1 MGTASLPLMNVT
13 LLIAAASGLLAGLM
27 VAALFYYGRIKGAF
41 TARLQRQE
49 QLLQEQAQSLQRK
62 DYSFQRAQS
71 EWALKE
77 SDYRHQKAQLERQ
90 LAERRERELEHRQQ
104 WREAQQQREALQ
116 SHLGDTQQEL
126 AAARERLE
134 YLNATQ
140 RELRERDAQ
149 LAESRSQATELQTR
163 LGQEREHFEAQLTL
177 LQDAKKQLTGEFE
190 NLANRI
196 FESKQQQFSN
206 SSKTLLETTIDPLKS
221 QLTEFRRKV
230 EDVYDKESAERNR
243 LAGQVVELQKQ
254 AQKIGQDAVSLAQ
267 ALKGNTKSQGNW
279 GEVVLERLLEQSGLQ
294 KGREYDTQVSYAS
307 EGGGR
312 RAPDVIVRLPEN
324 KDIIIDAKV
333 SLVDYEKYC
342 NTEDPAQRE
351 QYLAQHIQSIRNH
364 IRGLSVKDYEQLEGI
379 RALDF
384 VFIFVPIEAAFML
397 ALQEDPK
404 LYSDAYDKHI
414 ILASPTTLLAILRT
428 VENIWR
434 YEKQNKNAER
444 IARDAGKLHD
454 QFVLLLDALDTVG
467 NHIDKTREAYETAR
481 KRLATGNG
489 NLLRRVDNIRKLGAK
504 TKKAI
509 GRDKLEEADEL
520 DVLESLDDFAE
531 EVSEESEETTR
542 EFERG
547 D

>member
-1 MGTASLPLMNVT
+1 MNLT
-13 LLIAAASGLLAGLM
+13 TLIAACGGLLAGLM
-27 VAALFYYGRIKGAF
+27 IAALVYYGRIKGQF
-41 TARLQRQE
+41 TARLQQAE
-49 QLLQEQAQSLQRK
+49 NELQQAESDR
-62 DYSFQRAQS
+62 QRA
-71 EWALKE
+71 ENDWALE
-77 SDYRHQKAQLERQ
+77 ASEQRHRQALLERQ
-90 LAERRERELEHRQQ
+90 LGDLREREQEQRRQWQ
-104 WREAQQQREALQ
+104 EVQQQREAARAR
-116 SHLGDTQQEL
+116 LGETQQEL
-126 AAARERLE
+126 AAAREKLQ
-134 YLNATQ
+134 YLNETQ
-140 RELRERDAQ
+140 QELRQRDSELAQ
-149 LAESRSQATELQTR
+149 SRSQVTELQTR
-163 LGQEREHFEAQLTL
+163 LGQERKHFEAQLAL

-221 QLTEFRRKV
+221 QLADFRRKV
-230 EDVYDKESAERNR
+230 EDVYDKENAERNR

-294 KGREYDTQVSYAS
+294 KGREYETQVSFAS
-307 EGGGR
+307 SDGAR
-312 RAPDVIVRLPEN
+312 RTPDVIVRLPEN

-342 NTEDPAQRE
+342 NTEDAAERE
-351 QYLAQHIQSIRNH
+351 QYLVQHIQSLRNH
-364 IRGLSVKDYEQLEGI
+364 IRGLSVKDYEQLDGV

-397 ALQEDPK
+397 ALQQDPK

-454 QFVLLLDALDTVG
+454 QFVLLLDSLDTVG
-467 NHIDKTREAYETAR
+467 SHIDKTREAYETAR
-481 KRLATGNG
+481 RRLATGNG

-504 TKKAI
+504 TKKTI
-509 GRDKLEEADEL
+509 GRDKLEDADEL
-520 DVLESLDDFAE
+520 DALEALE
-531 EVSEESEETTR
+531 ESPEATSEEGRDADQPLEREE
-542 EFERG
+542 
-547 D
+547 

>member
-1 MGTASLPLMNVT
+1 MPLTNLTV
-13 LLIAAASGLLAGLM
+13 LIAAGGGLLAGLL
-27 VAALFYYGRIKGAF
+27 VAALFYYGRIKGAVATRF
-41 TARLQRQE
+41 QQMEQALQRAE
-49 QLLQEQAQSLQRK
+49 S
-62 DYSFQRAQS
+62 D
-71 EWALKE
+71 WALE
-77 SDYRHQKAQLERQ
+77 ASEYRHRQAQLEHQ
-90 LAERRERELEHRQQ
+90 LSELREREREHRRQGQ
-104 WREAQQQREALQ
+104 EAQQQREALQ
-116 SHLGDTQQEL
+116 SRLGDTQQEL
-126 AAARERLE
+126 AAAREKLQ
-134 YLNATQ
+134 YLNQTQ
-140 RELRERDAQ
+140 QELRQRDAQ
-149 LAESRSQATELQTR
+149 LAESRSQVTELQTR
-163 LGQEREHFEAQLTL
+163 LGQEREHFEAQLAL

-221 QLTEFRRKV
+221 QLAEFRRKV
-230 EDVYDKESAERNR
+230 EDVYDKENAERNR

-307 EGGGR
+307 EGGSR
-312 RAPDVIVRLPEN
+312 RTPDVIVRLPEN

-342 NTEDPAQRE
+342 NTEDAAERE
-351 QYLAQHIQSIRNH
+351 QYLAQHIQSLRNH
-364 IRGLSVKDYEQLEGI
+364 IRGLSVKDYEQLEGV

-397 ALQEDPK
+397 ALQQDPK

-454 QFVLLLDALDTVG
+454 QFVLLLDSLDTVG
-467 NHIDKTREAYETAR
+467 NHIDKTREAYDTAR

-504 TKKAI
+504 TKKTI
-509 GRDKLEEADEL
+509 GRDKLEDADEL
-520 DVLESLDDFAE
+520 DALEAVDDPAE
-531 EVSEESEETTR
+531 EASEDDREADSEPKR
-542 EFERG
+542 EN
-547 D
+547 

>member
-1 MGTASLPLMNVT
+1 MSQTSLTLLLAAGASL
-13 LLIAAASGLLAGLM
+13 LLGVAL
-27 VAALFYYGRIKGAF
+27 AALFYHRRQNDAVAARTRELEQQARDNERDWALQEADQRY
-41 TARLQRQE
+41 RLQQSEQQVEQLREQQRALRDEFTGGEQQRERLQE
-49 QLLQEQAQSLQRK
+49 QL
-62 DYSFQRAQS
+62 
-71 EWALKE
+71 
-77 SDYRHQKAQLERQ
+77 SDAR
-90 LAERRERELEHRQQ
+90 
-104 WREAQQQREALQ
+104 
-116 SHLGDTQQEL
+116 QEL
-126 AAARERLE
+126 AGAREKLQ
-134 YLNATQ
+134 YLSETQNDLRQ
-140 RELRERDAQ
+140 REQQ
-149 LAESRSQATELQTR
+149 LSDTRRQVAELETQ
-163 LGQEREHFEAQLTL
+163 LGQERKHFEAQLAL
-177 LQDAKKQLTGEFE
+177 LQDAKKQLSGEFE

-196 FESKQQQFSN
+196 FDSKQQQFSSN
-206 SSKTLLETTIDPLKS
+206 SKTLLETTIDPLKV
-221 QLTEFRRKV
+221 QLSEFRRKV
-230 EDVYDKESAERNR
+230 EDVYDKENAERNR

-307 EGGGR
+307 ADGGR
-312 RAPDVIVRLPEN
+312 RTPDVVVRLPEN

-342 NTEDPAQRE
+342 NSEDQAERDRF
-351 QYLAQHIQSIRNH
+351 LAQHIQSLRNH
-364 IRGLSVKDYEQLEGI
+364 IKGLSVKDYEQLEGV

-397 ALQEDPK
+397 ALQQDPK
-404 LYSDAYDKHI
+404 LYSDAYDRHI

-454 QFVLLLDALDTVG
+454 QFVLLLEALDTVG
-467 NHIDKTREAYETAR
+467 NHIDKTRDAYETAR
-481 KRLATGNG
+481 KRLSTGNG

-509 GRDKLEEADEL
+509 DRDKLEDADEL
-520 DVLESLDDFAE
+520 ADLETLSDASL
-531 EVSEESEETTR
+531 SEEHPD
-542 EFERG
+542 G
-547 D
+547 DPQ